1 MPKTKWVNNCI
12 ELSQNN
18 LSVASVSATFNFNAE
33 TAITAGVAEIT
44 FPTGFTVSGAGVT
57 APTGATS
64 TVSGQTLIVSALTWT
79 AGTDNTIVIGTVTN
93 PTTAGGYGPFAI
105 TTRHSLTGQIVDTNA
120 IYGSVG
126 IAAAASTLS
135 SLSLAYASGSSG
147 AINASAQS
155 VEFTFTLAKDLW
167 KHDMFVITWDAHF

>member
-1 MPKTKWVNNCI
+1 
-12 ELSQNN
+12 
-18 LSVASVSATFNFNAE
+18 
-33 TAITAGVAEIT
+33 
-44 FPTGFTVSGAGVT
+44 VT
-57 APTGATS
+57 APIVATPGI
-64 TVSGQTLIVSALTWT
+64 SGQVLTISGLTWT
-79 AGTDNTIVIGTVTN
+79 AGSDNTITIGAVGN
-93 PTTAGGYGPFAI
+93 PSTAGGYGPFGI
-105 TTRHSLTGQIVDTNA
+105 TTRHHLTGQIVDTNA

-167 KHDMFVITWDAHF
+167 KHDMFVITWDSKF

>member
-1 MPKTKWVNNCI
+1 MPKTKWFNNCI

-18 LSVASVSATFNFNAE
+18 LSVTGVSAHFNFNAE
-33 TAITAGVAEIT
+33 TALSAGVAEIT
-44 FPTGFTVSGAGVT
+44 FPTGFTVSAATVT
-57 APTGATS
+57 APTGATR
-64 TVSGQTLIVSALTWT
+64 TISGQVLTISGLTWA
-79 AGTDNTIVIGTVTN
+79 AGTDNTITIGAVTN
-93 PTTAGGYGPFAI
+93 PTTAGGYGPFGI
-105 TTRHSLTGQIVDTNA
+105 TTRHHLTGQIVDTNA

-155 VEFTFTLAKDLW
+155 VEFTFTIAKDLW
-167 KHDMFVITWDAHF
+167 KHDMFVISFDSKF